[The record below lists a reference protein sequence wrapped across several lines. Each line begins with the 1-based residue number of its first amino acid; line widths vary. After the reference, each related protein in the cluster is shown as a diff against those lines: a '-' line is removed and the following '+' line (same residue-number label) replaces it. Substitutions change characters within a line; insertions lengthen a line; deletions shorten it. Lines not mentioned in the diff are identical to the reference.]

1 MEVRVLLLQQKTKS
15 IKQDILRSR
24 DSNPLHRIMIVE
36 DDQDIAQ
43 TFAITLQDNGFAV
56 DVFNDPL
63 YALSNYKAGNYD
75 LLLLD
80 IRMPGMNGFELY
92 EKIKHIDDKAQV
104 CFITARV
111 DAIDEFRRL
120 FPSLQE
126 MDCFVRK
133 PVDMDNLVKIVKSRV

>member
-1 MEVRVLLLQQKTKS
+1 MEVRVLPLQQKATS
-15 IKQDILRSR
+15 IKQHVLRSR
-24 DSNPLHRIMIVE
+24 DSNTQHRIMIVE
-36 DDQDIAQ
+36 DDQGIAQ
-43 TFAITLQDNGFAV
+43 IFAITLQDNGFAV

-63 YALSNYKAGNYD
+63 DALSNYKAGHYD

-92 EKIKHIDDKAQV
+92 QKIKEIDDEVQV

-120 FPSLQE
+120 FPYLE
-126 MDCFVRK
+126 
-133 PVDMDNLVKIVKSRV
+133 VDMDNLVKIVKSKVDYKC

>member
-1 MEVRVLLLQQKTKS
+1 
-15 IKQDILRSR
+15 
-24 DSNPLHRIMIVE
+24 MIVE

-43 TFAITLQDNGFAV
+43 LFAITLQDNGFIV

-63 YALSNYKAGNYD
+63 SALSNYKVGNYD

-80 IRMPGMNGFELY
+80 IRMPGMNGFELCQ
-92 EKIKHIDDKAQV
+92 KIKDKDNKAQV

-120 FPSLQE
+120 FPDLQE
-126 MDCFVRK
+126 IDCFVRK
-133 PVDMDNLVKIVKSRV
+133 PVETDNLVKIVKSKVGHN

>member
-1 MEVRVLLLQQKTKS
+1 MPLQKTKS
-15 IKQDILRSR
+15 INQHVLRSR
-24 DSNPLHRIMIVE
+24 DSNTQHRIMIVE

-43 TFAITLQDNGFAV
+43 IFAITLQDNGFAV

-63 YALSNYKAGNYD
+63 SALSNYKVGNYD

-92 EKIKHIDDKAQV
+92 QKIKCIDDKAQV

-120 FPSLQE
+120 FPDLQDI
-126 MDCFVRK
+126 DCFVRK
-133 PVDMDNLVKIVKSRV
+133 PIEMDILVEIVKSKVGYN